1 MNCFVYR
8 SGKKAGM
15 YLYLIKKDEFEDVPE
30 SLMKLLGELTF
41 SFEFDLSEDRK
52 LVREE
57 AKEVIRILKES
68 GYFLQMP
75 PPKSELLQAKVNEKS
90 SLH

>member
-8 SGKKAGM
+8 SQKKSGM
-15 YLYLIKKDEFEDVPE
+15 YLYLSEKDSFDDVPK
-30 SLMKLLGELTF
+30 SLMKLLGELTY
-41 SFEFDLSEDRK
+41 SFEFNLSEDRK

-57 AKEVIRILKES
+57 SKEVIRIMKES

-75 PPKSELLQAKVNEKS
+75 PPKSEALEQRLN
-90 SLH
+90 

>member
-8 SGKKAGM
+8 SQKKSGM
-15 YLYLIKKDEFEDVPE
+15 YLYLSKKDAFDEVPK

-41 SFEFDLSEDRK
+41 SFEFNLSQDRK

-57 AKEVIRILKES
+57 AKEVIRIMTES

-75 PPKSELLQAKVNEKS
+75 PPKNELLGNKLN
-90 SLH
+90 

>member
-1 MNCFVYR
+1 MDCFVYR
-8 SGKKAGM
+8 SQKKSGM
-15 YLYLIKKDEFEDVPE
+15 YLYLSEKDNFTKVPDT
-30 SLMKLLGELTF
+30 LMRLLGELTF

-57 AKEVIRILKES
+57 SKEVIRIMQEN

-75 PPKSELLQAKVNEKS
+75 PPKSEALES
-90 SLH
+90 SQLN

>member
-8 SGKKAGM
+8 SQKKSGM
-15 YLYLIKKDEFEDVPE
+15 YLYLTEKDEFEDVPD
-30 SLMKLLGELTF
+30 SLIKLLGELTF
-41 SFEFDLSEDRK
+41 SFEFNLSEDRK

-57 AKEVIRILKES
+57 AKEVIRIMKES

-75 PPKSELLQAKVNEKS
+75 PPKNEG
-90 SLH
+90 LEQRLN

>member
-8 SGKKAGM
+8 SQKKIGM
-15 YLYLIKKDEFEDVPE
+15 YLYLIKQDDFSVVPDA
-30 SLMKLLGELTF
+30 LMKLLGELSF

-57 AKEVIRILKES
+57 SKEVIRIMQES

-75 PPKSELLQAKVNEKS
+75 PPKSEALDISRFNLRN
-90 SLH
+90 L

>member
-1 MNCFVYR
+1 MDCFVYR
-8 SGKKAGM
+8 SQKKSGM
-15 YLYLIKKDEFEDVPE
+15 YLYLSEKDNFTKVPDT
-30 SLMKLLGELTF
+30 LIKLLGELTF

-57 AKEVIRILKES
+57 SKEVIRIMQES

-75 PPKSELLQAKVNEKS
+75 PPKSEALES
-90 SLH
+90 SQLN

>member
-8 SGKKAGM
+8 SQKKSGM
-15 YLYLIKKDEFEDVPE
+15 YLYLRERDEFEDVPK

-41 SFEFDLSEDRK
+41 SFEFNLSEDRK

-57 AKEVIRILKES
+57 AKEVIRIMKES

-75 PPKSELLQAKVNEKS
+75 PPKSEALGQRLN
-90 SLH
+90 

>member
-8 SGKKAGM
+8 SQKKTGM
-15 YLYLIKKDEFEDVPE
+15 YLYLTEKDDFTEVPDA
-30 SLMKLLGELTF
+30 LMKLLGELTF

-57 AKEVIRILKES
+57 SKEVIRIMQQS

-75 PPKSELLQAKVNEKS
+75 PPKSEALES
-90 SLH
+90 SRLN

>member
-8 SGKKAGM
+8 SQKKTGM
-15 YLYLIKKDEFEDVPE
+15 YLYLTEKDDFTEVPDA
-30 SLMKLLGELTF
+30 LMKLLGELTF

-57 AKEVIRILKES
+57 SKEVIRIMQQS

-75 PPKSELLQAKVNEKS
+75 PPKSETLES
-90 SLH
+90 SRLN

>member
-1 MNCFVYR
+1 MDCFVYR
-8 SGKKAGM
+8 SQKKSGM
-15 YLYLIKKDEFEDVPE
+15 YLYLSKKDDFTDVPE
-30 SLMKLLGELTF
+30 ALMKLLGELTF

-57 AKEVIRILKES
+57 SQEVIRIMQES

-75 PPKSELLQAKVNEKS
+75 PPKSEAMDISRLN
-90 SLH
+90 

>member
-8 SGKKAGM
+8 SQKKSGM
-15 YLYLIKKDEFEDVPE
+15 YLYLTEKDNFSEVPDT
-30 SLMKLLGELTF
+30 LIKLLGELTF

-57 AKEVIRILKES
+57 SKEVIRIIQEN

-75 PPKSELLQAKVNEKS
+75 PPKSEAMDMSRLN
-90 SLH
+90 

>member
-1 MNCFVYR
+1 
-8 SGKKAGM
+8 
-15 YLYLIKKDEFEDVPE
+15 
-30 SLMKLLGELTF
+30 MKLLGELTF

-57 AKEVIRILKES
+57 SKEVIRIMQES

-75 PPKSELLQAKVNEKS
+75 PPKNEAMDES
-90 SLH
+90 RLN

>member
-8 SGKKAGM
+8 SQKKIGM
-15 YLYLIKKDEFEDVPE
+15 YLYLIKQDDFSVVPDA
-30 SLMKLLGELTF
+30 LIKLLGELTF

-57 AKEVIRILKES
+57 SKEVIRIMQES

-75 PPKSELLQAKVNEKS
+75 PPKSEALES
-90 SLH
+90 SRLN

>member
-8 SGKKAGM
+8 SQKKSGM
-15 YLYLIKKDEFEDVPE
+15 YLYLIKKGDFADVPKA
-30 SLMKLLGELTF
+30 LMKLLGELTF

-57 AKEVIRILKES
+57 SKEVIRIMQES

-75 PPKSELLQAKVNEKS
+75 PPKSEMMGQRLN
-90 SLH
+90 

>member
-1 MNCFVYR
+1 MICFVYR
-8 SGKKAGM
+8 SAKKNGM
-15 YLYLIKKDEFEDVPE
+15 YLYLKEKDMFDEVPE

-57 AKEVIRILKES
+57 AIEVIRIMKES

-75 PPKSELLQAKVNEKS
+75 PPKSELLQANNEGTS
-90 SLH
+90 IH

>member
-8 SGKKAGM
+8 SQKKPGM
-15 YLYLIKKDEFEDVPE
+15 YLYLTEKDDFENVPE
-30 SLMKLLGELTF
+30 SLIKLLGELTF
-41 SFEFDLSEDRK
+41 SFEFNLSEDRK

-57 AKEVIRILKES
+57 AKEVIRIMTES

-75 PPKSELLQAKVNEKS
+75 PPKNENMENR
-90 SLH
+90 LN

>member
-8 SGKKAGM
+8 SGKKSGM
-15 YLYLIKKDEFEDVPE
+15 YLYLKEKDAFDDVPE

-57 AKEVIRILKES
+57 AKEVIRIIEES

-75 PPKSELLQAKVNEKS
+75 PPKSQTLELNALNSQSV
-90 SLH
+90 H